1 MSFGTLILIIFGWI
15 LSIIISYGILI
26 YAAIMMMY
34 WFAQE
39 GTFLSMTKSN
49 KEKTLSTKITNFL
62 LYVPL
67 VNIVFSLFLFIII
80 TLSKFELVNSFFV
93 FGETEN
99 MTIAER
105 TKFNENPTK
114 MNLITIYAEHKNKEE
129 PSEEETDKTEEDEE

>member
-39 GTFLSMTKSN
+39 GTFLSLSKS
-49 KEKTLSTKITNFL
+49 KSEKTFSTKITNFL

-105 TKFNENPTK
+105 AKFDENPTK
-114 MNLITIYAEHKNKEE
+114 LNLITLYADHKNKEE
-129 PSEEETDKTEEDEE
+129 LSEKETDKTEEDEE

>member
-39 GTFLSMTKSN
+39 GTFLSLSKS
-49 KEKTLSTKITNFL
+49 KSEKTFSTKITNFL

-67 VNIVFSLFLFIII
+67 VNIVFSVFLFIII

-105 TKFNENPTK
+105 AKFDENPTK
-114 MNLITIYAEHKNKEE
+114 LNLITLYADHKNKEE
-129 PSEEETDKTEEDEE
+129 SSEKETDKTEEDEE

>member
-105 TKFNENPTK
+105 AKFNENRT
-114 MNLITIYAEHKNKEE
+114 
-129 PSEEETDKTEEDEE
+129 

>member
-49 KEKTLSTKITNFL
+49 KEK
-62 LYVPL
+62 
-67 VNIVFSLFLFIII
+67 
-80 TLSKFELVNSFFV
+80 
-93 FGETEN
+93 
-99 MTIAER
+99 
-105 TKFNENPTK
+105 
-114 MNLITIYAEHKNKEE
+114 H
-129 PSEEETDKTEEDEE
+129 

>member
-39 GTFLSMTKSN
+39 GTFLSMTKS
-49 KEKTLSTKITNFL
+49 KGEKTLSTKITNFL

-105 TKFNENPTK
+105 AKFNENPTK

-129 PSEEETDKTEEDEE
+129 PSEEETDSPKKDEE